1 MLKQIKPYVSLP
13 YLTNVMDL
21 NFETLPTFFFLQ
33 KIPRGVLLSSEEIDG
48 MMGMLA
54 LADPTR
60 ADTLGIKLFSYG
72 LSGFCNGQQPNL
84 GSLIHR
90 S

>member
-1 MLKQIKPYVSLP
+1 M
-13 YLTNVMDL
+13 NGMDL
-21 NFETLPTFFFLQ
+21 NLETLNFSSLQ

-60 ADTLGIKLFSYG
+60 ADTLGMKPFSYS
-72 LSGFCNGQQPNL
+72 LSCFFNGQQPNL
-84 GSLIHR
+84 GPVVHR
-90 S
+90 PPRI

>member
-1 MLKQIKPYVSLP
+1 M
-13 YLTNVMDL
+13 NVMDL
-21 NFETLPTFFFLQ
+21 NFETLCFYSLQ

-60 ADTLGIKLFSYG
+60 ADTLGIKPFSYT
-72 LSGFCNGQQPNL
+72 
-84 GSLIHR
+84 LIQLLL
-90 S
+90 